1 MGDPSPARHIDL
13 TAAQGN
19 TFWVLRYNTGMDDRS
34 SLQAALSGLPLG
46 EIRWFESIGSTNDE
60 ALAWASAGAPNG
72 SLVAAD
78 RQTRGRGRL
87 GRSWETHPGA
97 ALAVSLI
104 LRPAVD
110 EMEYFGLFSPL
121 GGLAVCQA
129 LESEYSLPA
138 EIKWPNDV
146 LVGRRKV
153 CGVLA
158 EAGWDGSALDSMVI
172 GIGINVAPGSVPPA
186 GQLNFPATC
195 VEEALGRPVD
205 RWRLLAAVVAQMIQL
220 RPRLGSLQFL
230 KAWEE
235 RLAYRG
241 ELVRLENSGGQP
253 VNGTLLGVT
262 SEGSLRLAREDGSEV
277 HFSAGDVSLRPAG
290 ERQT

>member
-1 MGDPSPARHIDL
+1 M
-13 TAAQGN
+13 
-19 TFWVLRYNTGMDDRS
+19 RYNTGMDDRS
-34 SLQAALSGLPLG
+34 SLQASLSGLPLG

-60 ALAWASAGAPNG
+60 ALAWASAGAPDG

-87 GRSWETHPGA
+87 GRSWETRPGA
-97 ALAVSLI
+97 ALAFSLI
-104 LRPAVD
+104 LRPAAD
-110 EMEYFGLFSPL
+110 EMDYFGLFSPL

-129 LESEYSLPA
+129 LESEYNLPA

-146 LVGRRKV
+146 LVSRRKV
-153 CGVLA
+153 CGVLT
-158 EAGWDGSALDSMVI
+158 EAGWNGSALDNMVV

-186 GQLNFPATC
+186 SQLNFPATC

-205 RWRLLAAVVAQMIQL
+205 RWQLLVAVITQLIQL

-230 KAWEE
+230 KTWEE

-262 SEGSLRLAREDGSEV
+262 PEGSLRLAREDGSEV
-277 HFSAGDVSLRPAG
+277 HFSAGDLRLRPAG